1 VSFGSC
7 PFYQCCSRVVISYV
21 VVIVA
26 VVVAVI
32 VAVVAASIL
41 VLNQNLNPVP

>member
-1 VSFGSC
+1 VYFGSC

-26 VVVAVI
+26 VVVAV
-32 VAVVAASIL
+32 VAASIL